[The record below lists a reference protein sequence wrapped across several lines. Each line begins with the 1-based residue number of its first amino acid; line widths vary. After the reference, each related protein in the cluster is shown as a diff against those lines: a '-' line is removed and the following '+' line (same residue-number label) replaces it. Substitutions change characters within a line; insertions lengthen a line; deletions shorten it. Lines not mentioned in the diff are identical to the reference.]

1 MVQFTSSVITN
12 ISDVTD
18 NQVTIEFHN
27 RPYTYNVVD
36 VEAWNNDLTD
46 TISEGESV
54 GAFVNKAIRSG
65 VLTEIATV

>member
-18 NQVTIEFHN
+18 NQVTIEFHGN
-27 RPYTYNVVD
+27 PYTYSVSD

-54 GAFVNKAIRSG
+54 GSFVNKAIRSG
-65 VLTEIATV
+65 VLVNIPE